1 MTRTPDQSTK
11 GPAMGQ
17 HVVAG
22 VVRLILFAIV
32 GIGGW
37 MIGGTIGAFA
47 GVGLD
52 LLLIGE
58 RAPMFG
64 VVSRRSSGSA
74 AGWERSAVPPAR

>member
-1 MTRTPDQSTK
+1 
-11 GPAMGQ
+11 MGQ

-58 RAPMFG
+58 RAPEFG
-64 VVSRRSSGSA
+64 VAVSPFFWIGGWLGAIGGA
-74 AGWERSAVPPAR
+74 AGSVMWLAINTGHGGH